1 MTSRTGLP
9 TSAIK
14 NVDARLQKEFET
26 VAEFLGDFDEFRP
39 ARISRAGYGTKQ
51 YYDDLAKSFVRG
63 RQPIAPEPPATVP
76 DPLVSVIMHEYFRLP
91 KSDLERAKHE
101 HKLSM
106 ASEGIVG
113 VLLERYIAS
122 EIEPLGWVWCSGEVV
137 RSIDFVKPTR
147 GGWQMLQVKNRD
159 NSENSSS
166 AAIRR
171 GTNIEKWYRTKSRT
185 GATMWAEFPDSSC
198 RRRLSERGFHEF
210 AARYLASLPKK
221 SRN

>member
-1 MTSRTGLP
+1 MTTRLGLI
-9 TSAIK
+9 SAAIRDA
-14 NVDARLQKEFET
+14 DARLEKKFMT
-26 VAEFLGDFDEFRP
+26 VANFLNEFDEFRP
-39 ARISRAGYGTKQ
+39 ARISRASYGTKQ
-51 YYDDLAKSFVRG
+51 YFENLATSFVRG

-76 DPLVSVIMHEYFRLP
+76 DPLVSVIMREYFRLP
-91 KSDLERAKHE
+91 RADLERARRE

-137 RSIDFVKPTR
+137 KSIDFVKQC
-147 GGWQMLQVKNRD
+147 GVGWQMLQVKNRD

-171 GTNIEKWYRTKSRT
+171 GTSIEKW
-185 GATMWAEFPDSSC
+185 F
-198 RRRLSERGFHEF
+198 
-210 AARYLASLPKK
+210 
-221 SRN
+221 

>member
-1 MTSRTGLP
+1 MTTRTELA
-9 TSAIK
+9 SDAIK
-14 NVDARLQKEFET
+14 DVDASLQKEFAT
-26 VAEFLGDFDEFRP
+26 VTKFLDDFREFRP
-39 ARISRAGYGTKQ
+39 ARISRASYGTKQ
-51 YYDDLAKSFVRG
+51 YFENLATSFVRG

-76 DPLVSVIMHEYFRLP
+76 DPLVSVIMREYFRLP
-91 KSDLERAKHE
+91 RADLERAKRE

-137 RSIDFVKPTR
+137 KSIDFVKQR
-147 GGWQMLQVKNRD
+147 GVGWQMLQIKNRD

-171 GTNIEKWYRTKSRT
+171 GTSIEKWYRTKSRT
-185 GATMWAEFPDSSC
+185 GATMWADFPDSSC
-198 RRRLSERGFHEF
+198 RRHLSERGFHKF
-210 AARYLASLPKK
+210 TARYLASLPK
-221 SRN
+221 RA

>member
-1 MTSRTGLP
+1 MTTRLELI
-9 TSAIK
+9 SAAIRDA
-14 NVDARLQKEFET
+14 DARLEKEFMT
-26 VAEFLGDFDEFRP
+26 VANFLNEFDEFRP
-39 ARISRAGYGTKQ
+39 ARISRASYGTKQ
-51 YYDDLAKSFVRG
+51 YFENLAASFVRG

-91 KSDLERAKHE
+91 RTDLERAKQE

-137 RSIDFVKPTR
+137 KSIDFVKQR
-147 GGWQMLQVKNRD
+147 GDAWQMLQVKNRD

-171 GTNIEKWYRTKSRT
+171 GTSIEKWYRTKSRT
-185 GATMWAEFPDSSC
+185 GATMWADFPDSSC

-210 AARYLASLPKK
+210 TARYLASLPK
-221 SRN
+221 RVRT

>member
-1 MTSRTGLP
+1 MTTRTELA
-9 TSAIK
+9 SDAIK
-14 NVDARLQKEFET
+14 DVNASLQKEFAT
-26 VAEFLGDFDEFRP
+26 VTKFLDDFREFRP
-39 ARISRAGYGTKQ
+39 ARISRASYGTKQ
-51 YYDDLAKSFVRG
+51 YFEDLATSFVRG

-76 DPLVSVIMHEYFRLP
+76 DPLVSVIMREYFRLP
-91 KSDLERAKHE
+91 RADLERAKRE

-137 RSIDFVKPTR
+137 KSIDFVKQR
-147 GGWQMLQVKNRD
+147 GVGWQMLQIKNRD

-171 GTNIEKWYRTKSRT
+171 GTSIEKWYRTKSRT
-185 GATMWAEFPDSSC
+185 GATMWADFPDSSC
-198 RRRLSERGFHEF
+198 RRHLSERGFHKF
-210 AARYLASLPKK
+210 TARYLASLPK
-221 SRN
+221 RA

>member
-1 MTSRTGLP
+1 MTTRTELA
-9 TSAIK
+9 SDAIK
-14 NVDARLQKEFET
+14 DVDASLQKEFAT
-26 VAEFLGDFDEFRP
+26 VTKFLDDFREFRP
-39 ARISRAGYGTKQ
+39 ARISRASYGTKQ
-51 YYDDLAKSFVRG
+51 YFEDLATSFVRG

-76 DPLVSVIMHEYFRLP
+76 DPLVSVIMREYFRLP
-91 KSDLERAKHE
+91 RADLERAKRE

-137 RSIDFVKPTR
+137 KSIDFVKQR
-147 GGWQMLQVKNRD
+147 GVGWQMLQVKNRD

-171 GTNIEKWYRTKSRT
+171 GTSIEKWYRTKSRT
-185 GATMWAEFPDSSC
+185 GATMWADFPDSSC
-198 RRRLSERGFHEF
+198 RRHLSERGFHKF
-210 AARYLASLPKK
+210 TARYLASLPK
-221 SRN
+221 RA